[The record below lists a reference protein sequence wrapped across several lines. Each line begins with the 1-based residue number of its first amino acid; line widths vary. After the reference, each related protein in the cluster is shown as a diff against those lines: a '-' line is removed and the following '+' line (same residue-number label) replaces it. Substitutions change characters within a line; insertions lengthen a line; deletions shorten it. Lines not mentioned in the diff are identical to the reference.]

1 MVSLFS
7 SDKRIYFVSRRAKAL
22 FSNHVYLTWE
32 FILNVVLLRLHK
44 FKPGVVYGML
54 KMYI

>member
-44 FKPGVVYGML
+44 FRPGVVYDML